1 MKSLDTNVI
10 IRFLVND
17 DKRQAEAVKSL
28 FIKAENSG
36 ELFFISNPVIL
47 EILYVLDSVYGYER
61 NQILTALQ
69 ALLLMKILR
78 FENPDVLQSLVESGG
93 KIKIE
98 LEDLFIGIIAKE
110 SGCEST
116 ITFDKKAARSPL
128 FQILE

>member
-17 DKRQAEAVKSL
+17 DKRQAESVKSL

-47 EILYVLDSVYGYER
+47 ELLYVLDSVYNYER
-61 NQILTALQ
+61 SQILTALQ
-69 ALLLMKILR
+69 ALLMMKILR
-78 FENPDVLQSLVESGG
+78 FENPDVIQSLVESGG

-98 LEDLFIGIIAKE
+98 LEDMFIGIIAKE
-110 SGCEST
+110 YGCDST
-116 ITFDKKAARSPL
+116 ITFDKKAGRSTL
-128 FQILE
+128 FELLE